1 VCSIQSHIIREM
13 TDTYDHDESPGM
25 GSPLYS
31 PSSPTAEYVDMTH
44 HFRDHS
50 IGEQA
55 PMDQSVEHDAEP
67 STEYKHM
74 LPKRERMNPVA
85 QRRNFSD
92 DRSNIRKGDSYR
104 RSNRNRDRETST
116 RRSQEIVDALKKEH
130 GSVSEHRLSRWFP
143 NTDISRALVKCR
155 NVRFSRDKLGGR
167 RWVYETDRDVQKD
180 VFNAVSDGLSSLD
193 SIQRRVGRRF
203 AIVRH
208 ALSAMEKSNRLVRS
222 ESESGELVW
231 HLSSSE

>member
-1 VCSIQSHIIREM
+1 
-13 TDTYDHDESPGM
+13 M
-25 GSPLYS
+25 GSPFYS
-31 PSSPTAEYVDMTH
+31 PSSPTAAYLD
-44 HFRDHS
+44 
-50 IGEQA
+50 
-55 PMDQSVEHDAEP
+55 MDQSIDAPVSMDCSVGHDAVP
-67 STEYKHM
+67 STKYKNMDHRQM
-74 LPKRERMNPVA
+74 DHVA
-85 QRRNFSD
+85 HRRNFSD

-104 RSNRNRDRETST
+104 RSGGGRFRNRETFT
-116 RRSQEIVDALKKEH
+116 RSQEIVDVLKKER

-143 NTDISRALVKCR
+143 NTDIARVLVKCR

-180 VFNAVSDGLSSLD
+180 VFNAVSEGLSSLD

-222 ESESGELVW
+222 ESVSGELVW